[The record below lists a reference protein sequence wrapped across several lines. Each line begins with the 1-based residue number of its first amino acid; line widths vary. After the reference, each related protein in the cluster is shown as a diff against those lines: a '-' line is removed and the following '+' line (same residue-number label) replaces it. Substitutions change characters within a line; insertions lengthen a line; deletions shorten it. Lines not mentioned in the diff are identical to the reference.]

1 MAQAVPF
8 IIAATTA
15 ASVTVGYMASRQ
27 EAKAL
32 EANAKAVEEQGKYN
46 AAIER
51 NNAQGQKQQQ
61 DYERAVVLA
70 NRQRAQEEADREA
83 MRFERKT
90 RQELAGFDVKFGYGG
105 TFNSYMDS
113 LENDA
118 YEQQI
123 AVSSQI
129 SDESLSAYMQANEHT
144 RMGKLYSQRGEINAR
159 NILFGAQN
167 QSMNLKNQAR
177 ATKTAG
183 IANAFGGIA
192 GGVAGTSSAL
202 QANKTANI
210 KSFGFS

>member
-8 IIAATTA
+8 IIAAASA
-15 ASVTVGYMASRQ
+15 AQVVVGYMAARQ

-51 NNAQGQKQQQ
+51 NNAQAQKQQQ
-61 DYERAVVLA
+61 DFERAVVLA
-70 NRQRAQEEADREA
+70 NRRRALEEADREA
-83 MRFERKT
+83 ARFERKT

-118 YEQQI
+118 FAKQLSMS
-123 AVSSQI
+123 AQI
-129 SDESLSAYMQANEHT
+129 SDESLSAYLQANEHT
-144 RMGKLYSQRGEINAR
+144 RMGKLYTQRGETNAR

-167 QSMNLKNQAR
+167 QSMNLKNQAS

-183 IANAFGGIA
+183 IANVFGGIA

-202 QANKTANI
+202 QTNKKANI